1 MKKMKIKT
9 QLILSNCIVV
19 GLALFIIIFS
29 LLNIQNLGS
38 KVNSLNTQTLPILNS
53 ILDIR
58 RNIIIIERN
67 LVEMVLSDDMT
78 LVQDLAEQNQQA
90 ASNVVSLVE
99 IIGKSDI
106 KEDTEFAKTLT
117 DYFAKMRDART
128 NVQNILLSQN
138 GDWEYAYK
146 MLKDDYFIL
155 SSDIRSQ
162 LMDYSDSVEQR
173 TNNEVSSTEKRADI
187 GFYIAIIFS
196 AIFVITSIITV
207 KNTVS
212 DITVPLNKINNAA
225 KALSNGDLN
234 VKLDYNKD
242 NEFGSVCTN
251 LEKSFSELKRVIDEI
266 SNNFLELSEGN
277 LNIEPSMTFP
287 GALAEI
293 ESSELGLLNKL
304 NNMFSN
310 INNVSEQINSSSSQV
325 ANGSQ
330 ALAQASTE
338 QASSIEELSATLS
351 DILAK
356 VQANA
361 EYAKK
366 ANVLATDSGVL
377 AESAVSD
384 MNELVNS
391 IQIISK
397 AAENIGK
404 VIKAID
410 DIAFQT
416 NILALNAA
424 VEAARAGSAGK
435 GFAVVADEV
444 RNLAQ
449 KSSDAAHETTLLIEE
464 SIKAVFD
471 GEKIADKTSSAVS
484 TLVDTVKNVISTIND
499 ISKSSMEQ
507 TERINEIALGVNQIS
522 MVVQTNSATSQE
534 SAATS
539 QELSQQVSVLNN
551 MVRQF
556 KLKS

>member
-484 TLVDTVKNVISTIND
+484 TLVDNVKNVISTIND

>member
-251 LEKSFSELKRVIDEI
+251 LEKSFSELRRVIDEI

-484 TLVDTVKNVISTIND
+484 TLVDNVKNVISTIND